1 MNLAATLAALRERIQ
16 QRVEARV
23 PAVPDLRLPKLD
35 RLEDC
40 RRIAG
45 DWAANAGTV
54 NPRPPGP
61 HHALIQLFK
70 RLVARSLRWYGYPQ
84 RQFNQA
90 VLEALAETQRLLAE
104 HNRNLLV
111 VAQVAAQAESLRAPA
126 LAELERLDQNPE
138 MFQAE
143 WRKRLDEHK
152 ATLDGRIM
160 ANVARLDAAAGELRV
175 AVANLQQAAGKM
187 QEELLAR
194 LARVEGDFESDGR
207 EWRKHLRLNVDQ
219 LNEAVNRLQQEFW
232 RYREELTGRVE
243 EEMNLV
249 RLRLRSLTA
258 AAAPAVGM
266 RNAEC
271 GMRSGDEV
279 TPHSALRTPHL
290 RPQPSAELATA
301 DFDYPHF
308 EDLYR
313 GSNKE
318 VRERQAE
325 YLPLFEGQAP
335 VLDVA
340 CGRGEFL
347 ALLREKGIEAR
358 GVDLDPDMVA
368 RCREQQLDVTQADA
382 FGYLES
388 LPDDSLGG
396 IFSAQFIEHL
406 PAPGYVR
413 LLRLA
418 HQKLCPGGVLVLETP
433 NPECLAALSQSFFL
447 DPTHAQPIPSGQLR
461 FFMEETGFTR
471 ISIRHVS
478 PVQPRLPE
486 LPLWPESDA
495 SPAAKGWNREAR
507 RFNEKYFGYQD
518 YALIGFKPE

>member
-1 MNLAATLAALRERIQ
+1 MNLVATLAALRERIQ

-23 PAVPDLRLPKLD
+23 PATPDFRLPKLD

-45 DWAANAGTV
+45 DWAAHAGRV
-54 NPRPPGP
+54 NPRPAGP

-70 RLVARSLRWYGYPQ
+70 RLVARALRWYGYPQ

-90 VLEALAETQRLLAE
+90 VLEALAETQQLLAE

-126 LAELERLDQNPE
+126 LAELERLSQKLVPFQAE
-138 MFQAE
+138 SQAE

-160 ANVARLDAAAGELRV
+160 ANVARLDAAAV
-175 AVANLQQAAGKM
+175 KA

-194 LARVEGDFESDGR
+194 LARVDGVVENEGR

-258 AAAPAVGM
+258 AAAPA
-266 RNAEC
+266 R
-271 GMRSGDEV
+271 DL
-279 TPHSALRTPHL
+279 P
-290 RPQPSAELATA
+290 TA
-301 DFDYPHF
+301 DSPKPKADLLTTEFDYPHF

-313 GSNKE
+313 GSGKE
-318 VRERQAE
+318 LRERQAE

-358 GVDLDPDMVA
+358 GVDLDPDMAA
-368 RCREQQLDVTQADA
+368 RCREQQLEVTQADA
-382 FGYLES
+382 FEYLES

-396 IFSAQFIEHL
+396 VFSAQFIEHL
-406 PAPGYVR
+406 PPPGYVR

-418 HQKLCPGGVLVLETP
+418 HRKLRSGGVLVLETP
-433 NPECLAALSQSFFL
+433 NPECLATLSQGFFL

-461 FFMEETGFTR
+461 FFMEEAGFTR
-471 ISIRHVS
+471 ITIRHVS
-478 PVQPRLPE
+478 PVQPLLPE

-495 SPAAKGWNREAR
+495 NPAAKGWNREAR
-507 RFNEKYFGYQD
+507 RFNQKYFGYQD
-518 YALIGFKPE
+518 YALIGLKPE

>member
-1 MNLAATLAALRERIQ
+1 MNLVATLAALKERIQ

-23 PAVPDLRLPKLD
+23 PAVPDLQLPKLD

-40 RRIAG
+40 RGIAG

-54 NPRPPGP
+54 NPRPAGP

-70 RLVARSLRWYGYPQ
+70 RLAARSLRWYGYPQ

-126 LAELERLDQNPE
+126 LAEIERFSQNLEV
-138 MFQAE
+138 FQAE
-143 WRKRLDEHK
+143 WRKKLDEHK

-175 AVANLQQAAGKM
+175 ALANFREAAGKT

-194 LARVEGDFESDGR
+194 LARVDGDVENEGR

-232 RYREELTGRVE
+232 QELASYREELTGRVE

-258 AAAPAVGM
+258 
-266 RNAEC
+266 E
-271 GMRSGDEV
+271 RSGDLQV
-279 TPHSALRTPHL
+279 
-290 RPQPSAELATA
+290 ATGRDHPDGDLKVA
-301 DFDYPHF
+301 AASPAGAGLPTTDFDYPHF

-313 GSNKE
+313 GSDKE

-325 YLPLFEGQAP
+325 YLPLFEGHAP

-347 ALLREKGIEAR
+347 GLLREKGIEAR

-382 FGYLES
+382 FQYLES

-406 PAPGYVR
+406 AAPGYVR

-418 HQKLCPGGVLVLETP
+418 HRKLRSGGVLVLETP
-433 NPECLAALSQSFFL
+433 NPECLATLSQSFFL
-447 DPTHAQPIPSGQLR
+447 DPTHVQPIPSGQLR
-461 FFMEETGFTR
+461 FFMEEAGFTR
-471 ISIRHVS
+471 ITIRHVS
-478 PVQPRLPE
+478 PVQPLLPD

-495 SPAAKGWNREAR
+495 SPAVLSWNREAR

-518 YALIGFKPE
+518 YALIGFKPSESRRH

>member
-1 MNLAATLAALRERIQ
+1 MNLVATLTALKERIQ

-23 PAVPDLRLPKLD
+23 PAVPDLQLPKLD

-45 DWAANAGTV
+45 DWAENAGTV
-54 NPRPPGP
+54 NPRPAGP
-61 HHALIQLFK
+61 HHALIQIFK
-70 RLVARSLRWYGYPQ
+70 RLAARLLRWYGYPQ

-126 LAELERLDQNPE
+126 LAEIERFNQNLGV
-138 MFQAE
+138 FQAE
-143 WRKRLDEHK
+143 WRKKLDEHK
-152 ATLDGRIM
+152 ATLDGRVM
-160 ANVARLDAAAGELRV
+160 ANVARLDAEAGELRV
-175 AVANLQQAAGKM
+175 ALANFREAAGKT
-187 QEELLAR
+187 QEDLLAR
-194 LARVEGDFESDGR
+194 LARVDG
-207 EWRKHLRLNVDQ
+207 EIEKEVGELRKHLRLNVDQ
-219 LNEAVNRLQQEFW
+219 LNDAVNRLQQEFW
-232 RYREELTGRVE
+232 QELASYREELTGRVE
-243 EEMNLV
+243 QEMNLV
-249 RLRLRSLTA
+249 RLRLRAMMVAPSLGS
-258 AAAPAVGM
+258 APV
-266 RNAEC
+266 
-271 GMRSGDEV
+271 SGAPEGGRD
-279 TPHSALRTPHL
+279 ARA
-290 RPQPSAELATA
+290 PSGESLPTT

-313 GSNKE
+313 GSGKE
-318 VRERQAE
+318 VRERQAG

-347 ALLREKGIEAR
+347 ALLQEKGIEAR

-368 RCREQQLDVTQADA
+368 RCLEQGLDVVQADA
-382 FGYLES
+382 FQHLES

-396 IFSAQFIEHL
+396 IFSAQFVEHL
-406 PAPGYVR
+406 PPPGYVR
-413 LLRLA
+413 LVRLA
-418 HQKLCPGGVLVLETP
+418 HQKLRSGGVLLLETQ
-433 NPECLAALSQSFFL
+433 NPECLATLSQSFFL

-461 FFMEETGFTR
+461 FFMEEAGFTR
-471 ISIRHVS
+471 ITIRHVS
-478 PVQPRLPE
+478 PVQPFLPD

-495 SPAAKGWNREAR
+495 SPAAQGWNREAR

-518 YALIGFKPE
+518 YALIGFKPSESRRH

>member
-1 MNLAATLAALRERIQ
+1 
-16 QRVEARV
+16 
-23 PAVPDLRLPKLD
+23 
-35 RLEDC
+35 
-40 RRIAG
+40 
-45 DWAANAGTV
+45 
-54 NPRPPGP
+54 
-61 HHALIQLFK
+61 
-70 RLVARSLRWYGYPQ
+70 VARSLRWYGYPQ

-126 LAELERLDQNPE
+126 LAEIERFNQNLEV
-138 MFQAE
+138 FQAE
-143 WRKRLDEHK
+143 WRKKLDEHK
-152 ATLDGRIM
+152 ATLDGRVV

-175 AVANLQQAAGKM
+175 ALANFREAAGKT

-194 LARVEGDFESDGR
+194 LARVDG
-207 EWRKHLRLNVDQ
+207 EIEKEVGELRKHLRLNVDQ
-219 LNEAVNRLQQEFW
+219 LNDAVNRLQQEFW

-258 AAAPAVGM
+258 TAPAVGI

-271 GMRSGDEV
+271 VIRSGDEA

-290 RPQPSAELATA
+290 SPQPSAELATTE
-301 DFDYPHF
+301 FDYPHF
-308 EDLYR
+308 ENLYR
-313 GSNKE
+313 GSDKE

-382 FGYLES
+382 FEYLES

-396 IFSAQFIEHL
+396 IFSAQFVEHL
-406 PAPGYVR
+406 PPPGYVR
-413 LLRLA
+413 LVRLA
-418 HQKLCPGGVLVLETP
+418 HQKLRSGGVLVLETP
-433 NPECLAALSQSFFL
+433 NPECLATLSQSFFL

-461 FFMEETGFTR
+461 FFMEEAGFTR
-471 ISIRHVS
+471 ITIRHVS
-478 PVQPRLPE
+478 PVPPRLPD

-495 SPAAKGWNREAR
+495 SPAVLSWNREAR
-507 RFNEKYFGYQD
+507 RFNQKYFGYQD

>member
-1 MNLAATLAALRERIQ
+1 MNLGATLAALKERIQ
-16 QRVEARV
+16 QRVEARA

-45 DWAANAGTV
+45 DWAATAGTV

-70 RLVARSLRWYGYPQ
+70 RLAARSLRWYGYPQ

-90 VLEALAETQRLLAE
+90 VLEALAETQRLLTE

-111 VAQVAAQAESLRAPA
+111 AAQVAAQAESLRAPA
-126 LAELERLDQNPE
+126 LAEIERLSQNLE
-138 MFQAE
+138 VFQAE

-160 ANVARLDAAAGELRV
+160 ANVARLDAAAGK
-175 AVANLQQAAGKM
+175 A

-194 LARVEGDFESDGR
+194 LARVDGDVENEGR

-219 LNEAVNRLQQEFW
+219 LNEAANRLQQEFW
-232 RYREELTGRVE
+232 QALAGYREELTGRVE

-258 AAAPAVGM
+258 
-266 RNAEC
+266 E
-271 GMRSGDEV
+271 RSGDLQV
-279 TPHSALRTPHL
+279 
-290 RPQPSAELATA
+290 ATGRDHRDGDLKVA
-301 DFDYPHF
+301 ATSPAGAGLPTIEFDYPHF
-308 EDLYR
+308 ENLYR
-313 GSNKE
+313 GSDKE

-368 RCREQQLDVTQADA
+368 RCGEQQLDITRADA
-382 FGYLES
+382 FEYLES

-406 PAPGYVR
+406 PPPGYVR
-413 LLRLA
+413 LVRLA
-418 HQKLCPGGVLVLETP
+418 HQKLRAGGVCVLETQ
-433 NPECLAALSQSFFL
+433 NPECLATLSQSFFL

-461 FFMEETGFTR
+461 FFMEEAGFTR
-471 ISIRHVS
+471 ITIRHVS
-478 PVQPRLPE
+478 PVQPLLPD

-495 SPAAKGWNREAR
+495 SPAAKAWNREAR

-518 YALIGFKPE
+518 YALIGFKP

>member
-16 QRVEARV
+16 QRVEARA
-23 PAVPDLRLPKLD
+23 PAAPDFRLPKLD

-54 NPRPPGP
+54 NPRPAGP
-61 HHALIQLFK
+61 HHALIQFFK

-84 RQFNQA
+84 QQFNQA

-126 LAELERLDQNPE
+126 LAELERFNQNLE
-138 MFQAE
+138 VFQAE

-175 AVANLQQAAGKM
+175 ALANLQEAAGKA

-194 LARVEGDFESDGR
+194 LARVDGVVENEGR
-207 EWRKHLRLNVDQ
+207 EWRKHLRLNVDE
-219 LNEAVNRLQQEFW
+219 LNEALNRLQEEFW
-232 RYREELTGRVE
+232 RYRERLTGRVDQ
-243 EEMNLV
+243 EMNLI
-249 RLRLRSLTA
+249 RLRLRSVMVEPGGDLQVATGRDRRDGDLKVA
-258 AAAPAVGM
+258 ATLPAGAGLAA
-266 RNAEC
+266 
-271 GMRSGDEV
+271 
-279 TPHSALRTPHL
+279 
-290 RPQPSAELATA
+290 A

-313 GSNKE
+313 GSDKE
-318 VRERQAE
+318 VRERQAG
-325 YLPLFEGQAP
+325 YLPVFEGCAP

-340 CGRGEFL
+340 CGRGDFL

-368 RCREQQLDVTQADA
+368 RCREQELEVTQADA
-382 FGYLES
+382 FQCLES
-388 LPDDSLGG
+388 LPDGSLGG
-396 IFSAQFIEHL
+396 IFCAQFVEHL
-406 PAPGYVR
+406 PVPGYVR
-413 LLRLA
+413 LVRLA
-418 HQKLCPGGVLVLETP
+418 YRKLRAGGVCVLETQ
-433 NPECLAALSQSFFL
+433 NPECLATLSQSFFV
-447 DPTHAQPIPSGQLR
+447 DPTHVRPIPAEQLR
-461 FFMEETGFTR
+461 FFLQEAGFAR
-471 ISIRHVS
+471 ISIRYVS
-478 PVQPRLPE
+478 PVQPLLPD
-486 LPLWPESDA
+486 LPLWPESDDN
-495 SPAAKGWNREAR
+495 PVAKAWNREAR
-507 RFNEKYFGYQD
+507 RFNAKYFGHQD
-518 YALIGFKPE
+518 YALIGFKPSESRRP

>member
-1 MNLAATLAALRERIQ
+1 MI
-16 QRVEARV
+16 
-23 PAVPDLRLPKLD
+23 
-35 RLEDC
+35 
-40 RRIAG
+40 
-45 DWAANAGTV
+45 
-54 NPRPPGP
+54 PRPAGP
-61 HHALIQLFK
+61 HHALIQFFK
-70 RLVARSLRWYGYPQ
+70 GLVARSLRWYGYSQ

-126 LAELERLDQNPE
+126 LAEIERFNQNLEV
-138 MFQAE
+138 FQAE
-143 WRKRLDEHK
+143 WRKKLDEHK
-152 ATLDGRIM
+152 ATLDGRIV
-160 ANVARLDAAAGELRV
+160 ANVARLDAAAGEIR
-175 AVANLQQAAGKM
+175 ATVANLREAASKT

-194 LARVEGDFESDGR
+194 LARVDG
-207 EWRKHLRLNVDQ
+207 EIEKEVGELRKHLRLNVDQ
-219 LNEAVNRLQQEFW
+219 LNDAVNRLQQEFW

-249 RLRLRSLTA
+249 RLRLRAMTVA
-258 AAAPAVGM
+258 PGAAPP
-266 RNAEC
+266 RDLPTAES
-271 GMRSGDEV
+271 R
-279 TPHSALRTPHL
+279 
-290 RPQPSAELATA
+290 QPKAELAPT

-308 EDLYR
+308 QDLYR
-313 GSNKE
+313 GSDKE

-368 RCREQQLDVTQADA
+368 RCREQQLDITRADA
-382 FGYLES
+382 FEYLES

-396 IFSAQFIEHL
+396 IFSAQFVEHL
-406 PAPGYVR
+406 PPPGYVR
-413 LLRLA
+413 LVRLA
-418 HQKLCPGGVLVLETP
+418 HRKLRAGGLLLLETQ
-433 NPECLAALSQSFFL
+433 NPECLATLSQSFFL

-461 FFMEETGFTR
+461 FFMEEAGFTR

-478 PVQPRLPE
+478 PVQPSLPD

-495 SPAAKGWNREAR
+495 NPAAKGWNREAR

-518 YALIGFKPE
+518 YALIGFKPSESRRL

>member
-1 MNLAATLAALRERIQ
+1 MNLAATLAALKERIQ
-16 QRVEARV
+16 QRVEARA
-23 PAVPDLRLPKLD
+23 PAVPDLQLPKLD

-54 NPRPPGP
+54 NPRPAGP

-70 RLVARSLRWYGYPQ
+70 RLAARSLRWYGYPQ
-84 RQFNQA
+84 REFNQA
-90 VLEALAETQRLLAE
+90 VLEALAETQQLLAE

-126 LAELERLDQNPE
+126 LAEIERFNQNLGV
-138 MFQAE
+138 FQAE
-143 WRKRLDEHK
+143 WRKKLDEHK
-152 ATLDGRIM
+152 ATLDGRIV

-175 AVANLQQAAGKM
+175 ALTDLREAAGKT

-194 LARVEGDFESDGR
+194 LARVDG
-207 EWRKHLRLNVDQ
+207 EIEKEVGELRKHLRLNVDQ

-249 RLRLRSLTA
+249 RLRLRAMTA
-258 AAAPAVGM
+258 APGAAPP
-266 RNAEC
+266 RDLPTAES
-271 GMRSGDEV
+271 RE
-279 TPHSALRTPHL
+279 PKAK
-290 RPQPSAELATA
+290 LAPA

-313 GSNKE
+313 GSDKE

-368 RCREQQLDVTQADA
+368 RCREQQLDVTRADA
-382 FGYLES
+382 FEYLES

-396 IFSAQFIEHL
+396 IFSAQFVEHL
-406 PAPGYVR
+406 PPPGYVR
-413 LLRLA
+413 LVRLA
-418 HQKLCPGGVLVLETP
+418 HQKLRAGGVLVLETQ
-433 NPECLAALSQSFFL
+433 NPECLATLSQSFFL

-461 FFMEETGFTR
+461 FFMEEAGFTR
-471 ISIRHVS
+471 ITIRHVS
-478 PVQPRLPE
+478 PVQPLLPD

-495 SPAAKGWNREAR
+495 SPAAKAWNREVR